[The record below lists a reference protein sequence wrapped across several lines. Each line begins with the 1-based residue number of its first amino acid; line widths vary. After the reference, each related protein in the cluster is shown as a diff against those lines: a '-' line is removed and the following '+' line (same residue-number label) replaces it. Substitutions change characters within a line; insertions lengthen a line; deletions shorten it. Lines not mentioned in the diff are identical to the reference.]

1 MDQNSDA
8 DGPSKQAVAKRIN
21 KKCQRVFSWLLQQ
34 AFEQKL
40 ASSSLDCSCAEFLN
54 SYQRVL
60 VQDSTIIQLPSWL
73 YEEFSGVSNG
83 SSKVCNCRI
92 QVTYDIL
99 NKLFINFSIDP
110 YSKNDLA
117 AAPELEL
124 QPGDLVLRDR
134 GYLTQ
139 SEMQRHQDNQADFI
153 YRHKA
158 NSVYLDPLT
167 EEPIDLL
174 KLLSKNASID
184 QTVLINN
191 EERTPVRIVAT
202 AVDAETAN
210 IRRMKAKK
218 ESHSKNP
225 SRTTLALMSWTIFI
239 TSVRSQKAGV
249 KTLLTAYG
257 LRWRIEIIFKAWKSH
272 AQFTQLHRV
281 NKTQLMI
288 ILTARLLRIV
298 AFTNILYRIS
308 YDIILRVYGCHLSLL
323 KFLNELQKHPERA
336 AVLFECLLAPGID
349 ESARIWHSLKR
360 YCCYDKRT
368 RLNYHEM
375 FEAIA

>member
-1 MDQNSDA
+1 M
-8 DGPSKQAVAKRIN
+8 AKRIN
-21 KKCQRVFSWLLQQ
+21 EKCQRVFKWLLQK

-60 VQDSTIIQLPSWL
+60 VEDSSVIQLPSWL
-73 YEEFSGVSNG
+73 YEDFSGVSNG
-83 SSKVCNCRI
+83 SSTVCNCRI
-92 QVTYDIL
+92 QATYDIL
-99 NKLFINFSIDP
+99 NKVFIDFSIDP

-124 QPGDLVLRDR
+124 QPDDLVLRDR
-134 GYLTQ
+134 GYLTK
-139 SEMQRHQDNQADFI
+139 SELQRHQDNQADFI

-158 NSVYLDPLT
+158 GNLYLDPLT

-174 KLLSKNASID
+174 KLLRKNGSMD

-191 EERTPVRIVAT
+191 EEKTPVRIVAT
-202 AVDAETAN
+202 ALDAETAN
-210 IRRMKAKK
+210 LRRMKAKK

-225 SRTTLALMSWTIFI
+225 SRTTLALMSWSIFI
-239 TSVRSQKAGV
+239 TSICPQKAGI

-257 LRWRIEIIFKAWKSH
+257 LRWRIEIMFKAWKSH
-272 AQFTQLHRV
+272 TKFTQLHRV

-308 YDIILRVYGCHLSLL
+308 YDIVLRVHGGRLSLL

-336 AVLFECLLAPGID
+336 ATLFECLLAPAID
-349 ESARIWHSLKR
+349 ESAGIWHSLKK
-360 YCCYDKRT
+360 YCCYDKRN
-368 RLNYHEM
+368 RLNYHDV
-375 FEAIA
+375 FDTIA

>member
-1 MDQNSDA
+1 M
-8 DGPSKQAVAKRIN
+8 AKRIN
-21 KKCQRVFSWLLQQ
+21 EKCQRVFKWLLQK

-60 VQDSTIIQLPSWL
+60 VQDSTIIQLPNWL
-73 YEEFSGVSNG
+73 YEDFSGVSNG

-92 QVTYDIL
+92 QATYDIL
-99 NKLFINFSIDP
+99 NKRFIDFSIDP

-124 QPGDLVLRDR
+124 HPGDLVLRDR
-134 GYLTQ
+134 GYLTK

-158 NSVYLDPLT
+158 GSFYLDPLT

-174 KLLSKNASID
+174 KLLRKNGSMD

-191 EERTPVRIVAT
+191 EEKTPVRIVAT
-202 AVDAETAN
+202 ALDAETAN
-210 IRRMKAKK
+210 LRRMKAKK

-225 SRTTLALMSWTIFI
+225 SRTTLALMSWTLFI
-239 TSVRSQKAGV
+239 TSIRPQKAGI

-257 LRWRIEIIFKAWKSH
+257 LR
-272 AQFTQLHRV
+272 
-281 NKTQLMI
+281 
-288 ILTARLLRIV
+288 
-298 AFTNILYRIS
+298 
-308 YDIILRVYGCHLSLL
+308 GCAGVS
-323 KFLNELQKHPERA
+323 K
-336 AVLFECLLAPGID
+336 
-349 ESARIWHSLKR
+349 
-360 YCCYDKRT
+360 
-368 RLNYHEM
+368 
-375 FEAIA
+375 

>member
-1 MDQNSDA
+1 M
-8 DGPSKQAVAKRIN
+8 
-21 KKCQRVFSWLLQQ
+21 
-34 AFEQKL
+34 
-40 ASSSLDCSCAEFLN
+40 
-54 SYQRVL
+54 
-60 VQDSTIIQLPSWL
+60 
-73 YEEFSGVSNG
+73 
-83 SSKVCNCRI
+83 
-92 QVTYDIL
+92 
-99 NKLFINFSIDP
+99 
-110 YSKNDLA
+110 KNDLA

-134 GYLTQ
+134 GYLTK
-139 SEMQRHQDNQADFI
+139 SELQRHQDNQADLI

-158 NSVYLDPLT
+158 GSVYLDPLT
-167 EEPIDLL
+167 EEPIDLF
-174 KLLSKNASID
+174 KLLRKNGSID

-191 EERTPVRIVAT
+191 KERTSVRIVAT
-202 AVDAETAN
+202 AVDAETADL
-210 IRRMKAKK
+210 RGMKAKK

-239 TSVRSQKAGV
+239 TSITSEKAGV
-249 KTLLTAYG
+249 KTLLVAYG
-257 LRWRIEIIFKAWKSH
+257 LRWRIEIMFKAWKSH
-272 AQFTQLHRV
+272 AKFTELHRV

-308 YDIILRVYGCHLSLL
+308 YDIVLRVYGGHLSLL

-336 AVLFECLLAPGID
+336 AALFECLLAQAID
-349 ESARIWHSLKR
+349 ESARIWRSLKR

-375 FEAIA
+375 FETIA